1 MSVLKIKIQVN
12 KCTTKMSLFYFN
24 FFFRTEV
31 SWHYTE
37 QMGKNN
43 NNKKKSRILEISL

>member
-43 NNKKKSRILEISL
+43 KKKSRILEISL